1 MNPPTPKK
9 PDKTEIN
16 LQIIKAYSETLY
28 GAAVCFCGTLFDW
41 F

>member
-9 PDKTEIN
+9 PDKTKIN

-28 GAAVCFCGTLFDW
+28 GAGTLFDW